1 MALNPQDGA
10 LSWAKEW
17 KFSSHQAGGY
27 GPEGN
32 TEGSL
37 ITALNGTKLLFAH
50 PTTYSLQVGGG
61 RDNLTVSESNG
72 AAQRPPS
79 HVPCLYSRALHPP
92 VTCLLAILGQVV
104 LFCLLMT
111 L

>member
-1 MALNPQDGA
+1 MQDGA

-17 KFSSHQAGGY
+17 SFSSRQVGGY

-37 ITALNGTKLLFAH
+37 IAALNGSKLLFAH

-72 AAQRPPS
+72 ERFALPYMY
-79 HVPCLYSRALHPP
+79 CLYSCMSICFSLAWAATVLHAA
-92 VTCLLAILGQVV
+92 CA
-104 LFCLLMT
+104 
-111 L
+111 